1 MIRIN
6 RQTKRIATW
15 LSRPN
20 WRPEVSNLSD
30 RTLLDIGLVRDR
42 PTLEACKPF
51 WMA

>member
-15 LSRPN
+15 LSRPDS
-20 WRPEVSNLSD
+20 RAELSNLSD
-30 RTLLDIGLVRDR
+30 RTLLDIGLVRYQ